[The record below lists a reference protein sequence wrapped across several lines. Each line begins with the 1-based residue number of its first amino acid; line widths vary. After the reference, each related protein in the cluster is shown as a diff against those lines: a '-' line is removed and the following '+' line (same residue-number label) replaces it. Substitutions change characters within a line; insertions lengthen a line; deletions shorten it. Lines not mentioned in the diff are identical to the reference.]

1 MPITP
6 FMGVRI
12 SWLTFA
18 RKLLLAR
25 FAASAASLASSAACS
40 ASLRS
45 VTSCIEPASQIGLAV
60 DIALG
65 LRAQADPLVVSG
77 LVLHANLDV
86 EHGVVAPG

>member
-1 MPITP
+1 MISTYSRCVGSSLVSDRICDIPITP

-40 ASLRS
+40 AALRS
-45 VTSCIEPASQIGLAV
+45 VTSCMDPASQVGVPLASRS
-60 DIALG
+60 ACP
-65 LRAQADPLVVSG
+65 RKRTHS
-77 LVLHANLDV
+77 
-86 EHGVVAPG
+86 

>member
-25 FAASAASLASSAACS
+25 LAASAASLASSAACS

-45 VTSCIEPASQIGLAV
+45 VTSCIEPASQA
-60 DIALG
+60 
-65 LRAQADPLVVSG
+65 
-77 LVLHANLDV
+77 
-86 EHGVVAPG
+86 GVPAASRSAWARKRTHS